1 MTKYCDRVG
10 RLYHQHGPARRQQC
24 QPL

>member
-1 MTKYCDRVG
+1 MTKCCDRVG